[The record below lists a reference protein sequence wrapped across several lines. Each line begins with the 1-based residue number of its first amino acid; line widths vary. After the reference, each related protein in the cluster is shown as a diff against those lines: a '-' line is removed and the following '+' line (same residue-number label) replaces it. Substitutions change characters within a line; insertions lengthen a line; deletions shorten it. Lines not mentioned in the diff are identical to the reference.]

1 MQVKGKQRFQNQ
13 WKITR
18 LPSPSSSQP
27 WMEAALNLHV
37 GGREV
42 PVGVGVRWG
51 KRACLGARG
60 HLEEKDFASFS
71 GTYLDDCLC
80 DQDLLGL
87 VYGSTLPVP

>member
-18 LPSPSSSQP
+18 LPSSSASQP

-37 GGREV
+37 GGKEV
-42 PVGVGVRWG
+42 PVGVGVEGVRQ
-51 KRACLGARG
+51 ACHGAR
-60 HLEEKDFASFS
+60 